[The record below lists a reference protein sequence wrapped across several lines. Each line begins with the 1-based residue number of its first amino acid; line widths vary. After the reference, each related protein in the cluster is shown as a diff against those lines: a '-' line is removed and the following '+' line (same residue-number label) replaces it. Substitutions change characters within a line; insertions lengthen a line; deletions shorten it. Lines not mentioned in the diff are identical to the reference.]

1 MIVQKIDIHAHNVFQ
16 HEYAGMGDGRYY
28 PTTVEEIRKMYDAVG
43 VEKGVQLPLVSPE
56 HHNDLLTNREAR
68 LLVEK
73 HPETVGWWFCNVD
86 PRWLKNTAD
95 ADLSIV
101 MEYYKSLGAKGIG
114 ELTANI
120 YIDDPMM
127 QNLFYHAEKC
137 GLPILFHIG
146 KAGGDDYGI
155 VDDLGL
161 PRLEESLKKFPK
173 LIFIGHS
180 HKWWSEISGDCSNET
195 RGSNPK
201 GPVVP
206 GGRVVELM
214 RKYPNMYG
222 DLSAGSGENAIMR
235 DPEFG
240 YKFLEEF
247 QDKLFFGLDYC
258 NVSNYRYLSNF
269 LDEAVES
276 GKISQIAYNKICRE
290 NALKLLEG

>member
-1 MIVQKIDIHAHNVFQ
+1 MIIPKIDIHAHIVFQ
-16 HEYAGMGDGRYY
+16 REYPGMGDGRFY
-28 PTTVEEIRKMYDAVG
+28 PPTIEEIRKMYDAVG

-56 HHNDLLTNREAR
+56 HHHDLLTNRDAR

-73 HPETVGWWFCNVD
+73 HPDTVGWWFCNVD

-114 ELTANI
+114 ELTANL

-127 QNLFYHAEKC
+127 QNLFYHAENC
-137 GLPILFHIG
+137 GLPVLFHIG

-155 VDDLGL
+155 VDDFGL
-161 PRLEESLKKFPK
+161 PRLEETLKRFPN

-180 HKWWSEISGDCSNET
+180 KKWWSAISGDCTEEIWGT
-195 RGSNPK
+195 NPK
-201 GPVVP
+201 GPVAP
-206 GGRVVELM
+206 GGRVVELL
-214 RKYPNMYG
+214 RKYPNMYA
-222 DLSAGSGENAIMR
+222 DLSAASGENAIMR

-247 QDKLFFGLDYC
+247 QDKLLFGLDYC
-258 NVSNYRYLSNF
+258 KVTDYRHLSKF
-269 LDEAVES
+269 LDDAVET
-276 GKISQIAYNKICRE
+276 GKISQTAYNKICRE